1 MKGIF
6 YSVMI
11 ALVLIPILSLVVFHS
26 QIKAENVDISIR
38 ANELNYFIGSL
49 ETDLNKFAEI
59 GGKRALV
66 SAVSEVVTIGVSL
79 DDAQAAIAEM
89 VGNGTMN
96 GDPAPLV
103 DTNNLQLWEDD
114 VKNIAQNSGFELNFT
129 TLGIGITQYSSFEVL
144 LTVNLTLNISD
155 PDASMGIVRNIT
167 GMSII
172 SIENIEDPLF
182 PLKSYGRVTRIIKN
196 SNSSKETEYLVQG
209 TNSSGFVSGDAF
221 VINSSDLTT
230 GYPTKILVTD
240 TVAGKEAIAAVFKG
254 VVSEG
259 DTIVPPEL
267 WGKAVTGASGARQ
280 KIANNT
286 KIYLDE
292 TTRKVWDLGN
302 LTSDLA
308 YGYYHNSSVG
318 ASFLDRL
325 EGNTTLSPKYKYG
338 IETFINLEEFSIAGV
353 PVATTKSCLDHR
365 YWNDIEGNE
374 IRNGNYDTV
383 FNWFRIDTS
392 YADDYGIEE
401 LD

>member
-6 YSVMI
+6 YSIMI
-11 ALVLIPILSLVVFHS
+11 ALILIPILSLVVFHS
-26 QIKAENVDISIR
+26 QIKTENVDISIR
-38 ANELNYFIGSL
+38 ANELNYFIESL

-59 GGKRALV
+59 GGKRALI

-79 DDAQAAIAEM
+79 DDAEAAIAEM
-89 VGNGTMN
+89 VEYGTKDGN
-96 GDPAPLV
+96 PAPLV
-103 DTNNLQLWEDD
+103 DTNNLQIWEDD
-114 VKNIAQNSGFELNFT
+114 VKNIAQNSGFEIDFT
-129 TLGIGITQYSSFEVL
+129 TLDISITQNNSFEIL
-144 LTVNLTLNISD
+144 LTINLTFNISD

-167 GMSII
+167 GISII

-196 SNSSKETEYLVQG
+196 SNTSKKTEYLVGG

-230 GYPTKILVTD
+230 GYSDKILVTD
-240 TVAGKEAIAAVFKG
+240 TIAGKEAIAAVFKG

-259 DTIVPPEL
+259 DTLIPPEI
-267 WGKAVTGASGARQ
+267 WGKAITGASGARQ
-280 KIANNT
+280 KITNNT

-292 TTRKVWDLGN
+292 TTKKVWDLSN
-302 LTSDLA
+302 LTSDLTN
-308 YGYYHNSSVG
+308 GYYHNSSVG

-338 IETFINLEEFSIAGV
+338 LETFINLEEFSIAGI
-353 PVATTKSCLDHR
+353 PVGTTYSCLDHR

-374 IRNGNYDTV
+374 IRNGNYDPV
-383 FNWFRIDTS
+383 FNWFKIDTL
-392 YADDYGIEE
+392 YADDYGIDE

>member
-11 ALVLIPILSLVVFHS
+11 ALILIPILSLVIFHS
-26 QIKAENVDISIR
+26 QIKTENVDISIR

-59 GGKRALV
+59 GGKRALI
-66 SAVSEVVTIGVSL
+66 SAVSKVVTIGVSL
-79 DDAQAAIAEM
+79 DDAQATIAEM
-89 VGNGTMN
+89 VENGTMN
-96 GDPAPLV
+96 GSPAPLV

-114 VKNIAQNSGFELNFT
+114 VKGIAEKSGFELNFT
-129 TLGIGITQYSSFEVL
+129 TLSIGVTQYNSFEIL

-155 PDASMGIVRNIT
+155 SDANMGIIRNIT
-167 GMSII
+167 GMSVI
-172 SIENIEDPLF
+172 SIEDIEDPMF
-182 PLKSYGRVTRIIKN
+182 PLKSYGRGTRIIKN
-196 SNSSKETEYLVQG
+196 SNSSKMTEYLVQG

-221 VINSSDLTT
+221 VINSSELTT

-240 TVAGKEAIAAVFKG
+240 SVAGKESIAAVFKG

-259 DTIVPPEL
+259 DAIIPTEL
-267 WGKAVTGASGARQ
+267 LGKAITGASGARS
-280 KIANNT
+280 KIENNT
-286 KIYLDE
+286 RIYLDE
-292 TTRKVWDLGN
+292 TTRKVWNLGN
-302 LTSDLA
+302 LTSDLV

-353 PVATTKSCLDHR
+353 PVDTTNSCLDHR
-365 YWNDIEGNE
+365 YWNDIEGNA
-374 IRNGNYDTV
+374 IRNGNYDPV
-383 FNWFRIDTS
+383 FNWFKIDTS
-392 YADDYGIEE
+392 YADDYGIDE

>member
-38 ANELNYFIGSL
+38 ANELNYFIGSM

-59 GGKRALV
+59 GGKRALI
-66 SAVSEVVTIGVSL
+66 SAVSEVVTIGANL
-79 DDAQAAIAEM
+79 EDAQAAIAEM
-89 VGNGTMN
+89 VEYGTMN
-96 GDPAPLV
+96 GNPAPLV
-103 DTNNLQLWEDD
+103 DTNNLQIWEDD
-114 VKNIAQNSGFELNFT
+114 VKTIAQNSGFDLNFT
-129 TLGIGITQYSSFEVL
+129 TLGIGVTQNSSFEIL
-144 LTVNLTLNISD
+144 LTINLTFNISD
-155 PDASMGIVRNIT
+155 TDANMGIVRNVT
-167 GMSII
+167 GTSII

-182 PLKSYGRVTRIIKN
+182 PLKSYGRVTRLIVK

-209 TNSSGFVSGDAF
+209 TNSSGFVSGNAF
-221 VINSSDLTT
+221 VINSTDLTT
-230 GYPTKILVTD
+230 SYPTMILVTD
-240 TVAGKEAIAAVFKG
+240 TVAGKEAIAAGFKG

-259 DTIVPPEL
+259 DTLIPPEI
-267 WGKAVTGASGARQ
+267 WGKAITGASGARQ
-280 KIANNT
+280 NIANNT

-302 LTSDLA
+302 LTSDLNN
-308 YGYYHNSSVG
+308 GYYHNSSVG

-338 IETFINLEEFSIAGV
+338 LETFINLEEFSIAGV

-365 YWNDIEGNE
+365 YWNDIDGSA
-374 IRNGNYDTV
+374 IRNGNYDPV
-383 FNWFRIDTS
+383 FNWFKIDTS
-392 YADDYGIEE
+392 YADDYGIDE